1 MFLQPIA
8 IFSQKLEGLRGHLGC
23 VQVRL
28 LSDKQRVDLKL
39 RIGRLHLNSGGKNKQ
54 KHKIRGDPVMTEL
67 CHLLSQLFSGHSLI
81 KLISSLALERVLRS
95 SFPIVLLGE
104 MNEFNDCSKG

>member
-1 MFLQPIA
+1 
-8 IFSQKLEGLRGHLGC
+8 
-23 VQVRL
+23 
-28 LSDKQRVDLKL
+28 
-39 RIGRLHLNSGGKNKQ
+39 
-54 KHKIRGDPVMTEL
+54 MTEL
-67 CHLLSQLFSGHSLI
+67 CHLLSQLLSGHSLI